1 MREAGHQA
9 LPNRIV
15 EHAEHDRDGAGCLL
29 QFNNYWRATGDDD
42 IWRRFH
48 RLRRVSVH
56 SGLRKALAGGAATG
70 SMPELMQQVFGVEG
84 VAKRQRL
91 LSPDQYEIGI
101 GIPAHATTRRAWGCD
116 GKAGRDEA
124 GREGERTR

>member
-91 LSPDQYEIGI
+91 LSPDQYEIVDVRTSG
-101 GIPAHATTRRAWGCD
+101 GGWS
-116 GKAGRDEA
+116 EA
-124 GREGERTR
+124 GHPEGGPESTVGG